1 MRNKIA
7 QTSAATARRNGPAT
21 MMLMVLVAVLGL
33 VMSCGGAAGGSATG
47 GSATGGA
54 PTAPNTVVIKN
65 FTFMPASVTVAPG
78 TKVTVINEDQATHT
92 FTARDKSFDSGH
104 ISGGQRAEVTAPSKP
119 GTYPYICDIHQ
130 YMMGTLIVQ

>member
-7 QTSAATARRNGPAT
+7 QTCATARRGGPAA

-33 VMSCGGAAGGSATG
+33 VMSCGSAASGSAA
-47 GSATGGA
+47 SGA

-65 FTFMPASVTVAPG
+65 FTFMPASLTVAPG
-78 TKVTVINEDQATHT
+78 TKITVMNEDQATHT

-119 GTYPYICDIHQ
+119 GTYPYICEIHQ
-130 YMMGTLIVQ
+130 YMSGTLIVQ